1 MEFNIRYPKNKS
13 WSCLLVAMEKLLGL
27 LLIDS
32 SLVILTVLKFQRQD
46 RGIVVGQDFKVSI
59 HHSFHI

>member
-13 WSCLLVAMEKLLGL
+13 WSYLLVETEKLLGL

-32 SLVILTVLKFQRQD
+32 SIVILIVLKFRRQD
-46 RGIVVGQDFKVSI
+46 RRIVVGKDFKVAI
-59 HHSFHI
+59 HHSF